1 MSDNLPAPITSS
13 KISIWLPCVSLAL
26 TLVAYGL
33 DAPARLAHL
42 NLRPT
47 TLIAGLEFDE
57 SIRYE
62 PALSMERTDYRLV
75 SAQRV
80 LDTLLSQQLIALR

>member
-1 MSDNLPAPITSS
+1 MSENQPAPRTSPKAS
-13 KISIWLPCVSLAL
+13 LWLPCVSLAL
-26 TLVAYGL
+26 TVAAFGL
-33 DAPARLAHL
+33 GAPARLAHL

-47 TLIAGLEFDE
+47 TLLVGLEFDD